1 MAKIE
6 TKNNCP
12 LNNFEPCRQFDCAWF
27 TQLRGKDPQSE
38 QEIDEWGCAVAW
50 LPVLLVENA
59 QMQRQ
64 TGAAV
69 ESFRNEMV
77 DANESSRQLL
87 LTAAGIAGNQL
98 IEVKK

>member
-1 MAKIE
+1 MQPKP
-6 TKNNCP
+6 NCP
-12 LNNFEPCRQFDCAWF
+12 LHNFEPCRELGCAWF

-59 QMQRQ
+59 QQQRQ

-77 DANESSRQLL
+77 RASDISQQVLLAAANG
-87 LTAAGIAGNQL
+87 ANL
-98 IEVKK
+98 IEVKG